1 MNMEYGHHGW
11 GGHGHGKGHWK
22 KKMEEKMA
30 KFVDERVEALIPYLT
45 KKI

>member
-1 MNMEYGHHGW
+1 MEYGHHGY
-11 GGHGHGKGHWK
+11 GHGHGRGQWK
-22 KKMEEKMA
+22 KKIEEKMA

>member
-1 MNMEYGHHGW
+1 MNMEYGHHGY
-11 GGHGHGKGHWK
+11 GHGHGRGQWK
-22 KKMEEKMA
+22 KKIEEKMA